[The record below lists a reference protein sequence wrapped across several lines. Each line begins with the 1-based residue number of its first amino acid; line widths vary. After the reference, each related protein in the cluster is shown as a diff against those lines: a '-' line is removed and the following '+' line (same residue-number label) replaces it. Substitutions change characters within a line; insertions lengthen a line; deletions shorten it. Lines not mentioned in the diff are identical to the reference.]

1 MDHVHSDGAVE
12 RGASHGRLR
21 MTTHKSTSLS
31 GPIVVVYR
39 ETQLVSWER
48 RCSNSTN
55 MHFQSTPTMYTYTHI
70 SIGQC
75 HPIESQSECE
85 RGKPL
90 PPVIG
95 TLSPV
100 LSHKLTLALG
110 TRPSAQF
117 RGMRAHRSSHDLPN
131 LSPSPSPAIH
141 SFLRAL
147 AISI

>member
-48 RCSNSTN
+48 RCSNSTKTSN
-55 MHFQSTPTMYTYTHI
+55 QHQLYTHI